1 MTSDLHGLDVSLP
14 TGSICRLGLGTTVM
28 LGLTGS
34 GWTLKVAELDGIVGR
49 KTGYFC
55 GLRPPLPT
63 SLVACAALPENT
75 SLVPH
80 KT

>member
-1 MTSDLHGLDVSLP
+1 
-14 TGSICRLGLGTTVM
+14 M

-55 GLRPPLPT
+55 GLRAPLPT